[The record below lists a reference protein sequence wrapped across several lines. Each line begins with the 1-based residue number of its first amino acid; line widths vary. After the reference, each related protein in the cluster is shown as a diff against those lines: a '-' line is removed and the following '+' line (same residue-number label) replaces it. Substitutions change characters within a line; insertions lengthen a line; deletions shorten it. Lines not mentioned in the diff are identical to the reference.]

1 MKKLAIMCVLL
12 SGCGA
17 AAYIPVMA
25 QAFTE
30 VAKLV
35 QESTGQSISDLPMEC
50 IIDPIDT
57 EVNILCTIYLEK

>member
-1 MKKLAIMCVLL
+1 MCVLL

-17 AAYIPVMA
+17 GTYIPVMA
-25 QAFTE
+25 QALE
-30 VAKLV
+30 QVAKMV
-35 QESTGQSISDLPMEC
+35 KDSTGQSISDLPMEC